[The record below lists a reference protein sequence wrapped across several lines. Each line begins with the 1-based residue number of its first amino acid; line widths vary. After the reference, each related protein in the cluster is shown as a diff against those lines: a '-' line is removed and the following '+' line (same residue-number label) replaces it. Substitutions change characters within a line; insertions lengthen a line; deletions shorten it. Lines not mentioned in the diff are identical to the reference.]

1 MTFTSKRVKQYNSTR
16 KSILMI
22 DNEPVAIFDS
32 DKRLSQAIAYVQGYV
47 HELKD
52 KKVEHDLLP
61 YRIEYTKNM
70 ED

>member
-1 MTFTSKRVKQYNSTR
+1 
-16 KSILMI
+16 MI

-70 ED
+70 EE